1 VGQRGVA
8 VVAVSHVLLTGA
20 ASGIGLAS
28 LRALRSSGHVVS
40 AGYHRRP
47 IPEDV
52 LADGGVTP
60 IELDVTDSESVVKAV
75 AEAQAANGP
84 VEVLVANAGLTDDQL
99 LLRMSEEA
107 WERTVDLDLTS
118 AFRLTKAVV
127 PGMLRARRGRIIYIS
142 SVVAMTGSPGQTSY
156 AAAKAGLV
164 GLARSL
170 AREVGSRGIT
180 VNVVMPGMIDT
191 DLLRATGEE
200 RLEQILT
207 QVPLGRM
214 GTPEEAA
221 SVIAFLGSV
230 GGSFVTGAIVPVD
243 GGLGMGL

>member
-1 VGQRGVA
+1 MGQRGVA

-52 LADGGVTP
+52 LADGSVTP

-221 SVIAFLGSV
+221 SVIAFLASEAA
-230 GGSFVTGAIVPVD
+230 SYVTGAIVPVD

>member
-52 LADGGVTP
+52 LADGSVTP

-221 SVIAFLGSV
+221 SVIAFLASEAA
-230 GGSFVTGAIVPVD
+230 SYVTGAIVPVD

>member
-221 SVIAFLGSV
+221 SVIAFLASEAA
-230 GGSFVTGAIVPVD
+230 SYVTGAIVPVD

>member
-1 VGQRGVA
+1 MGQRGVA

-221 SVIAFLGSV
+221 SVIAFLASEAA
-230 GGSFVTGAIVPVD
+230 SYVTGAIVPVD

>member
-75 AEAQAANGP
+75 AEAQAAHGP

-221 SVIAFLGSV
+221 SVIAFLASEAA
-230 GGSFVTGAIVPVD
+230 SYVTGAIVPVD